1 MPQLFLL
8 LAFLA
13 VVSPGTRAAPVE
25 CADAVT
31 FCNEPDQEC
40 CCDGGPVV
48 CVCCTVASQTCGVG
62 PVCVGGGSSSPSA
75 QPTPTHSP
83 SPTPSP
89 SASVTRTTS
98 PTRSLGSSPSP
109 TRTPSPSDCPQVDSG
124 GLPVVDCGRLAGGTL
139 TKPLVV
145 EAPLVVVGALVVPSN
160 ASVGFVAPGTPVVVQ
175 GSLVLNGTVVVQPGA
190 TPSTS
195 GTEFELF
202 RADNITL
209 GSDFEV
215 EVDYEPER
223 ACERVDAREREDAG
237 SLSVVLTLDESGC
250 KSGGDDGGVQTWM
263 WLVPLVVVLACCVIA
278 FGTLVVPVAILR
290 SGRCF
295 WLFRATDRADFDSVV
310 NPNLSRATGGRV
322 HS

>member
-1 MPQLFLL
+1 MAVALL
-8 LAFLA
+8 VFAA
-13 VVSPGTRAAPVE
+13 VIFASSTRAAPVE
-25 CADAVT
+25 CTDAVT

-62 PVCVGGGSSSPSA
+62 PVCVAGGSSSPSA

-89 SASVTRTTS
+89 SASVTRTTN

-223 ACERVDAREREDAG
+223 ACERVDAREREGAG

-250 KSGGDDGGVQTWM
+250 NSGGDDDGVRAWM
-263 WLVPLVVVLACCVIA
+263 WAVPLALVIACCIVVCVA
-278 FGTLVVPVAILR
+278 TAALVGCVSR
-290 SGRCF
+290 GRCV
-295 WLFRATDRADFDSVV
+295 WLMRSQDRADFDAVV
-310 NPNLSRATGGRV
+310 NPNLSRSPAGRV